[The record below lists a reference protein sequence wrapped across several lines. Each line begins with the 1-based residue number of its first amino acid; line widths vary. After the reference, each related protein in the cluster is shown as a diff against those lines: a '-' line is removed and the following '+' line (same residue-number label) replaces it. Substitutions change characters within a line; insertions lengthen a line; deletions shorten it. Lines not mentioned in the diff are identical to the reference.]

1 MRKKEIPNSTH
12 EDDWRFPSR
21 QQWGNLV
28 MRERMQI
35 QMQMQIY
42 AAFEGIYIPRP
53 CPSPSSCELQM
64 SSVLVN
70 LRSQSSSM
78 KRGSWYV
85 C

>member
-1 MRKKEIPNSTH
+1 MGESCDEKEDANS
-12 EDDWRFPSR
+12 DADANICSV
-21 QQWGNLV
+21 Q
-28 MRERMQI
+28 
-35 QMQMQIY
+35 
-42 AAFEGIYIPRP
+42 GIYIPRP
-53 CPSPSSCELQM
+53 HPSPSSCELQM

>member
-1 MRKKEIPNSTH
+1 MNDALRFSNAPRWGNPAMRKK
-12 EDDWRFPSR
+12 
-21 QQWGNLV
+21 
-28 MRERMQI
+28 MQI

-42 AAFEGIYIPRP
+42 AVFKGIYIPRP
-53 CPSPSSCELQM
+53 HPSPSSCELQM